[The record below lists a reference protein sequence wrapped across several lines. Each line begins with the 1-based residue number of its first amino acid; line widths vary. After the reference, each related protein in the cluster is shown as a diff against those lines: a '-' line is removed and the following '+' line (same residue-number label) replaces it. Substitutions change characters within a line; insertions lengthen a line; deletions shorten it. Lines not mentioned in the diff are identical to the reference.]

1 MLFATASGL
10 RLAARRCLVLPPP
23 LSAWTL
29 VEAFALHVLEQ
40 SGFGDLATELL
51 QDVVQSVAVA
61 QCHVHP
67 ASLPLESPPETQR
80 GPWPLRPGPRNSLWF
95 VTLTLIIARW
105 AGFVNFR
112 NNVGTVERRALGP
125 GADDNTTGKET
136 QKPSPPLR
144 GWLA

>member
-10 RLAARRCLVLPPP
+10 RLAARRCLVLPPS

-29 VEAFALHVLEQ
+29 VEALALHVLEQ

-80 GPWPLRPGPRNSLWF
+80 GPWPLSPGPRNSLWF
-95 VTLTLIIARW
+95 VTLALSIAGW
-105 AGFVNFR
+105 AGFVNVEHTSCQASSR
-112 NNVGTVERRALGP
+112 RTVAESRRGRTSSYQPHRA
-125 GADDNTTGKET
+125 
-136 QKPSPPLR
+136 
-144 GWLA
+144 